1 MEKEIRE
8 RHPDIKSYDDL
19 PLVGC
24 FIIFDDVESC
34 NTCYNDYKKSNK
46 YTYKDRLKLLD
57 KYNVKVEYA
66 DDPANINWE
75 NLEVSKWESLWRS
88 CVVLAIAIFL
98 LLITFILVYLMR
110 AYQNQLPEP
119 EDCEQYIE
127 VAFEEV
133 NKSNED
139 ELNCVCMREG
149 FFNLLSNSSKR
160 STCEDYIETY
170 ILRLVVTIVVSF
182 SVSMINYIIRIVFR
196 KLAEF
201 ERYKS
206 MSKEK
211 QSIFEKQFVAVFI
224 NMAILVLLINADFQ
238 EIEVVKE
245 ISNGLGSLGTIF
257 FNGDYDDLT
266 RSWYTSVGL
275 SFLILVI
282 STLFS
287 NIVSTLLWE
296 FIRLYKRRFSAK
308 KQLLQADM
316 NAAMIGGIFYIES
329 KYSLT
334 LAMIFLGSL
343 YYGPLP
349 LLLPLLWIYFSM
361 QYWVDKIS
369 FLRFTRRPPHYHANL
384 HRSMINCLP
393 IASMLHCG
401 MSWWAYGLPTIYRK
415 GVEQRNENGDIKY
428 YSEDRTFS
436 ERLFN
441 ENSLP
446 FFILFCI
453 FFVSYVSDIIFD
465 GYLIKKVFRINQ
477 NVDLNQEKY
486 SEIKDKMS
494 DFTEVS

>member
-1 MEKEIRE
+1 
-8 RHPDIKSYDDL
+8 
-19 PLVGC
+19 
-24 FIIFDDVESC
+24 
-34 NTCYNDYKKSNK
+34 
-46 YTYKDRLKLLD
+46 
-57 KYNVKVEYA
+57 
-66 DDPANINWE
+66 
-75 NLEVSKWESLWRS
+75 
-88 CVVLAIAIFL
+88 
-98 LLITFILVYLMR
+98 MR

-349 LLLPLLWIYFSM
+349 LLLPLL
-361 QYWVDKIS
+361 
-369 FLRFTRRPPHYHANL
+369 
-384 HRSMINCLP
+384 
-393 IASMLHCG
+393 
-401 MSWWAYGLPTIYRK
+401 
-415 GVEQRNENGDIKY
+415 
-428 YSEDRTFS
+428 
-436 ERLFN
+436 
-441 ENSLP
+441 
-446 FFILFCI
+446 
-453 FFVSYVSDIIFD
+453 
-465 GYLIKKVFRINQ
+465 
-477 NVDLNQEKY
+477 
-486 SEIKDKMS
+486 
-494 DFTEVS
+494 